1 MNVPMPWT
9 MSWLCPVL
17 TSPEKGLPNGQVQQ
31 TLDLSKVAITP
42 KEKITLGPFTHL
54 CAPDPWLQR
63 PFAPNTILLR
73 GTCLAVGAI
82 QHQDPKQTPR
92 GFHAQDRLAGRGGVG
107 VGGAGSERPAPL
119 QVRANSKAKS
129 RPHNSTPDHREPGT
143 VPKVTPFP
151 SFCPSFCPPP
161 PPPRTHVSSSAPPL
175 KTTCDKDNDCPHQK
189 ESEFSTIYRA
199 EQGRL

>member
-1 MNVPMPWT
+1 

-73 GTCLAVGAI
+73 GTCLAVGAT
-82 QHQDPKQTPR
+82 QHRDPEQTPK
-92 GFHAQDRLAGRGGVG
+92 GFHAQDRRAGLG
-107 VGGAGSERPAPL
+107 GGAG
-119 QVRANSKAKS
+119 
-129 RPHNSTPDHREPGT
+129 
-143 VPKVTPFP
+143 
-151 SFCPSFCPPP
+151 
-161 PPPRTHVSSSAPPL
+161 
-175 KTTCDKDNDCPHQK
+175 
-189 ESEFSTIYRA
+189 
-199 EQGRL
+199 